1 MTTINFKKI
10 ARTIMLVVVFIVLV
24 LPGCNDDYLL
34 ENPKTAV
41 SGAIFWNSEEDAH
54 AALMGCYST
63 YIDGWGERLG
73 NYDKSMIWMSS
84 WAGYSSWRDFGW
96 ARERQI
102 SPTHGTINTLWM
114 KSFRQIARAN
124 YFLDNIDKV
133 NMEETKKVV
142 MKAEA
147 RFLRAF
153 TYFWLFQLWKNV
165 PLVTTTLTFDEANHV
180 EQASKEEL
188 VNFILAELTE
198 VAQDLPLEQEPSDRG
213 RAEKGAAMALKGRLL
228 MSEERWSE
236 AATTYKEIM
245 DLNRYVIDPRYKE
258 LFEDEGENND
268 EVIYANQYMENQMG
282 EAMSQHTM
290 KSSLYGGFNA
300 CNVFQHV
307 LDKFPMID
315 GKPIGESPM
324 YDPQNPFNNRD
335 PRLYATVLIT
345 GYSEVFGEIFNG
357 DPETIA
363 KTGQTGPNISGYIL
377 QKFWDRNYEGNSQ
390 YYGGDYPQ
398 MRYAEVLLSRLESE
412 LEAGNAID
420 QGLLD
425 NTINK
430 VRQREAVGMPPVTE
444 TDLVKLRD
452 IVRRERFVELA
463 FEGGIE
469 YFDLKRWK
477 ILQAEASQELYGMK
491 MTDNPAEYEGRYAIN
506 EKGHLIIGQLEFYE
520 HNYLWPIPLN
530 ELNINDNLQQ
540 NPAYY

>member
-1 MTTINFKKI
+1 MITINFKNI
-10 ARTIMLVVVFIVLV
+10 ARRIMSVAAVIVLL
-24 LPGCNDDYLL
+24 LPGCNEDYLL
-34 ENPKTAV
+34 ENPKTSV

-63 YIDGWGERLG
+63 YLDRWGERFG
-73 NYDKSMIWMSS
+73 NYDKSMVWISS

-102 SPTHGTINTLWM
+102 SPIHGTISTIWV

-133 NMEETKKVV
+133 NMDLAKKE
-142 MKAEA
+142 MMIAEA

-153 TYFWLFQLWKNV
+153 TYFWLVQLWENV
-165 PLVTTTLTFDEANHV
+165 PLVTTTLTFHEANNV
-180 EQASKEEL
+180 KQASKEEV
-188 VNFILAELTE
+188 VNFILAELT
-198 VAQDLPLEQEPSDRG
+198 AAADDLPLRQLPADRG
-213 RAEKGAAMALKGRLL
+213 RAEKGAAMAMKGRLL
-228 MSEERWSE
+228 LSEERWSE

-268 EVIYANQYMENQMG
+268 EVIYATQYMENEMG

-315 GKPIGESPM
+315 GKPIDESTM
-324 YDPQNPFNNRD
+324 YDLQNPFADRD
-335 PRLYATVLIT
+335 PRLYATVLIS
-345 GYSEVFGEIFNG
+345 GYSEVSGEVFTG

-377 QKFWDRNYEGNSQ
+377 QKFWDRNYGGNSQ
-390 YYGGDYPQ
+390 YYGADYPHI
-398 MRYAEVLLSRLESE
+398 RYAEVLLSRLEAE

-420 QGLLD
+420 QNLLD

-430 VRQREAVGMPPVTE
+430 VRQRAAVGMPPITE
-444 TDLVKLRD
+444 TDPAKLRE

-477 ILQAEASQELYGMK
+477 TLQAEASQELYGMQL
-491 MTDNPAEYEGRYAIN
+491 TDNPAEYQGRYAVN
-506 EKGHLIIGQLEFYE
+506 EDGHLIIGRLEFYE
-520 HNYLWPIPLN
+520 YNYLWPIPLD
-530 ELNINDNLQQ
+530 ELNVNESLEQ
-540 NPAYY
+540 NPGYF